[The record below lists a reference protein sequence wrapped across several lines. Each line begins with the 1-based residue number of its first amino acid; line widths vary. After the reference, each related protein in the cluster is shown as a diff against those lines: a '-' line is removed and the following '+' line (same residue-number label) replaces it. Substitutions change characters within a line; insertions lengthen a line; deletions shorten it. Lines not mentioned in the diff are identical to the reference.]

1 MRSSCLFR
9 KSLVLPM
16 NPCNQIPYNSR
27 EDELMPSSRAAVL
40 SLRLNPLISDWL
52 RVGVGPSYGQRESRL
67 ASWALNSVVIWAP
80 CLEGSCQGLILLLL
94 LPWNFHKLFRQGAH
108 ISVCT
113 VPENYVACPDENQG
127 AGDIKKKKVHTHTY
141 IFTKTWFESS
151 IITISRTP
159 VVAEKA
165 LNGGSRW
172 WKKRYTH
179 EDSDLSLVGTQVRI
193 CTEKTA
199 WSCGFDHCVVHFYVF
214 LWIVCIWG
222 YTSRLKKQKG
232 TV

>member
-127 AGDIKKKKVHTHTY
+127 AGDVKKKKKYTHTDTHTHIY
-141 IFTKTWFESS
+141 LPKHDLRVASS
-151 IITISRTP
+151 P
-159 VVAEKA
+159 
-165 LNGGSRW
+165 
-172 WKKRYTH
+172 
-179 EDSDLSLVGTQVRI
+179 
-193 CTEKTA
+193 
-199 WSCGFDHCVVHFYVF
+199 
-214 LWIVCIWG
+214 
-222 YTSRLKKQKG
+222 
-232 TV
+232 